1 MLFVDLMD
9 SLVAVLRARVRNGE
23 TTERGL
29 ARMVGVS
36 QPHMHNVLK
45 GARSLSPELSDRI
58 LQHLRLSIFDLV
70 EQERLAVRVSN
81 GEAATYDY
89 VPVLRGS
96 LGPTCP
102 WPTEISD
109 TDRLPF
115 LSAQTSGIPRPGAV
129 RLAEDGRMSDPFSA
143 GDFALLD
150 QSQRARTELQP
161 NGHYVVRLA
170 ASGVLRRVHIASGAL
185 FLIPDDS
192 QRRPSAW
199 QKVPL
204 DSKSLAQVVR
214 ARAYITNPS
223 EEWA

>member
-1 MLFVDLMD
+1 MLFADLMD

-29 ARMVGVS
+29 ARMVGIS

-58 LQHLRLSIFDLV
+58 LHHLRLSIFDLV
-70 EQERLAVRVSN
+70 ENETLAARVASA
-81 GEAATYDY
+81 EAAAYDY

-96 LGPTCP
+96 LGPSCP

-115 LSAQTSGIPRPGAV
+115 LSAQTSGIPRPVAV
-129 RLAEDGRMSDPFSA
+129 RLAEDARMSDTFSA
-143 GDFALLD
+143 GDIALLD

-170 ASGVLRRVHIASGAL
+170 GAGVLRRVHIANGAL

-204 DSKSLAQVVR
+204 DGKTLAQVVR
-214 ARAYITNPS
+214 ARAYITNPTQ
-223 EEWA
+223 EWA